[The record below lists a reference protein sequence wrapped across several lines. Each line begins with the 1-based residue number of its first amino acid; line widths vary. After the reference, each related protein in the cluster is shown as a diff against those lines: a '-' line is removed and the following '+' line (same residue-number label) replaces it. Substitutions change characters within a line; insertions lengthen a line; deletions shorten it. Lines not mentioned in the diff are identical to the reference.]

1 MPFTDADY
9 RDMQGLL
16 RFGYVHLTEACF
28 LLLRIEDAAAAGHWL
43 ESAPVATAEEQKP
56 SPKTA
61 LQIALTCE
69 GLRKLG
75 LPEDLLS
82 GFSAEFLSG
91 MSGDENRSRRLGDVG
106 ENAPS
111 YWGWGGPSDVPDAV
125 VLLYARPGL
134 LEEWKRSIETG
145 LENSGFK
152 LLQCLP
158 TSDMGGVEPF
168 GFVDGVSQPT
178 LDWEGRRDV
187 SGDQL
192 TYGNVSMLGE
202 FVLGYPNEYG
212 KYTTRPVIPGHE
224 TGGLPAAD
232 DSEGY
237 SDLGRNGSYL
247 VIRQIEQDVR
257 GLWQFLD
264 KQVSG

>member
-111 YWGWGGPSDVPDAV
+111 YCFAVPQQRISLLVQAV
-125 VLLYARPGL
+125 ELSAHKPRALY
-134 LEEWKRSIETG
+134 K
-145 LENSGFK
+145 FK
-152 LLQCLP
+152 LAR
-158 TSDMGGVEPF
+158 DIGV
-168 GFVDGVSQPT
+168 
-178 LDWEGRRDV
+178 
-187 SGDQL
+187 
-192 TYGNVSMLGE
+192 
-202 FVLGYPNEYG
+202 
-212 KYTTRPVIPGHE
+212 
-224 TGGLPAAD
+224 
-232 DSEGY
+232 
-237 SDLGRNGSYL
+237 
-247 VIRQIEQDVR
+247 
-257 GLWQFLD
+257 
-264 KQVSG
+264 